1 MESIA
6 ILARQLVIAEV
17 NAYWGQEGSRMFYN
31 LGSINLDHVYRV
43 GHFVQ
48 PGETLASTDLQ
59 TLLGGKGANQSLALA
74 RSGAPVC
81 HIGSISSS
89 DGWAVDVLSASGV
102 DVSCV
107 LQVEAPSGH
116 AIIQVD
122 AAGEN
127 AIILHGGANQSLSDA
142 HIEQSLALAQAG
154 DWLLMQNEC
163 NGLELAMDIAK
174 RRQML
179 IAFNPAPMSEN
190 VQALPLADCAVLIVN
205 EIEAAQLSGMDNS
218 ADATAA
224 LLERFPDMQLVL
236 TEGSRGAGWHY
247 QDRHEFVSAYNVDV
261 VDTTAA
267 GDTFVGYFLAALN
280 NNDDVVVALQTAC
293 AASALA
299 VTKAGASTSIPTSQA
314 VKQFLNNNTTITM
327 KR

>member
-1 MESIA
+1 
-6 ILARQLVIAEV
+6 
-17 NAYWGQEGSRMFYN
+17 MFYN

-43 GHFVQ
+43 NHFVQ
-48 PGETLASTDLQ
+48 PGETLASLDLQ

-74 RSGAPVC
+74 RAGVLVR
-81 HIGSISSS
+81 HIGGINRS
-89 DGWAVDVLSASGV
+89 DNWAVNTLTDSGV

-107 LQVEAPSGH
+107 LQTDEPSGH

-127 AIILHGGANQSLSDA
+127 SIILHGGANQALSDT
-142 HIEQSLALAQAG
+142 HIESSLAMARPG

-174 RRQML
+174 NKQMRV
-179 IAFNPAPMSEN
+179 AFNPAPMSEN

-205 EIEAAQLSGMDNS
+205 EIEAAQLSGMDNK
-218 ADATAA
+218 AEATAA
-224 LLERFPDMQLVL
+224 LLDRFPDVQLVL
-236 TEGSRGAGWHY
+236 TEGSRGAGWHF
-247 QDRHEFVSAYNVDV
+247 QNQHEFVAAHEMNV

-267 GDTFVGYFLAALN
+267 GDTFVGYFLATMQS
-280 NNDDVVVALQTAC
+280 NNDATAALIKAC

-299 VTKAGASTSIPTSQA
+299 VTVVGASTSIPTMQA
-314 VKQFLNNNTTITM
+314 VEHFAAITHKQ
-327 KR
+327 

>member
-1 MESIA
+1 
-6 ILARQLVIAEV
+6 
-17 NAYWGQEGSRMFYN
+17 MFFN

-48 PGETLASTDLQ
+48 PGETLASTSMQ

-89 DGWAVDVLSASGV
+89 DGWVVDMLFDSGI

-107 LQVEAPSGH
+107 LQIEEPSGH

-122 AAGEN
+122 EAGEN
-127 AIILHGGANQSLSDA
+127 AILLHGGANQSLSDA
-142 HIEQSLALAQAG
+142 HIEQSLVSAKAG

-174 RRQML
+174 RKQMH

-205 EIEAAQLSGMDNS
+205 EIEAAQLSGMDNK

-224 LLERFPDMQLVL
+224 LLKRFPNVQLVL

-247 QDRHEFVSAYNVDV
+247 QAQHEFVAAHKVDV

-267 GDTFVGYFLAALN
+267 GDTFVGYFLAALHN
-280 NNDDVVVALQTAC
+280 NNDAHVALQTAC

-299 VTKAGASTSIPTSQA
+299 VTKVGASTSIPASQA
-314 VKQFLNNNTTITM
+314 VKQFLNDNA
-327 KR
+327 

>member
-1 MESIA
+1 
-6 ILARQLVIAEV
+6 
-17 NAYWGQEGSRMFYN
+17 MFYN

-48 PGETLASTDLQ
+48 PGETLASTDMQ

-74 RSGAPVC
+74 RSGASVC

-89 DGWAVDVLSASGV
+89 DAWVVDTLLDSGV

-107 LQVEAPSGH
+107 LQIEAPSGH

-122 AAGEN
+122 EAGEN
-127 AIILHGGANQSLSDA
+127 AILLHGGANQSLSESY
-142 HIEQSLALAQAG
+142 IEQSLESAQAG

-163 NGLELAMDIAK
+163 NGLALAMDIAK
-174 RRQML
+174 RKQMQ

-190 VQALPLADCAVLIVN
+190 VQSLPLADCAVLIVN
-205 EIEAAQLSGMDNS
+205 EIEAEQLSGMDNK

-224 LLERFPDMQLVL
+224 LLERFPGVQLVL

-247 QDRHEFVSAYNVDV
+247 QGRHEFVSAHNVDV

-267 GDTFVGYFLAALN
+267 GDTFVGYFLTALDN
-280 NNDDVVVALQTAC
+280 NSDALVALQTAC

-299 VTKAGASTSIPTSQA
+299 VTQAGASSSIPVNKA
-314 VKQFLNNNTTITM
+314 VKNFLNDNA
-327 KR
+327 